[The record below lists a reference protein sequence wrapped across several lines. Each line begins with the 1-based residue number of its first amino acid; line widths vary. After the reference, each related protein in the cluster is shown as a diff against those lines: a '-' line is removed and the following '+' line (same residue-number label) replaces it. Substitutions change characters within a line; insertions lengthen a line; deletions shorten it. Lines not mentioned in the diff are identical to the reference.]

1 MKITQEYLALNRELH
16 ARGEYGVS
24 GSRWAPTVLQVADML
39 GTRDILD
46 YGCGK
51 RTLEQALGFPIRN
64 YDPCIAGLDAPPE
77 PADLVA
83 CTDVLEHIEPACL
96 DEVLDDLERVTRKIG
111 FFVIAN
117 RPAKK
122 VLADGRNAHLIQE
135 DVDWWRARLE
145 RRFAMHQIG
154 VKSEEYVFVVRR
166 IAA

>member
-1 MKITQEYLALNRELH
+1 M
-16 ARGEYGVS
+16 
-24 GSRWAPTVLQVADML
+24 
-39 GTRDILD
+39 
-46 YGCGK
+46 
-51 RTLEQALGFPIRN
+51 
-64 YDPCIAGLDAPPE
+64 
-77 PADLVA
+77 
-83 CTDVLEHIEPACL
+83 LEHIEPACL